1 MIEIRR
7 QRTQNPEA
15 KPKTEGLGFGRFLT
29 DHVFIADH
37 TAETG
42 WTNARI
48 VPKATENVDVASGCV
63 QYGLSIFEGLKAHR
77 TTSGELRLF
86 RPDAHARRFVDGSKR
101 LCMPAVDPELFL
113 AAVKAL
119 VQEDADWYPEIAG
132 GALYVRPTLLAT
144 ESFLGVRP
152 SQKHMFNVM
161 LSPVAH
167 YYAKG
172 ENPLRLWAEKELVRA
187 APGGTGAVKTGGN
200 YASSLLAAQRAQARG
215 FDQVLWLDSHE
226 RRWLE
231 EVGTMNLWVRIGD
244 TAITPPLDGTI
255 LGGIT
260 RNSLLQVLRE
270 WGFKAEERRISL
282 DEIAEADKRGDLL
295 EIFGSGTAAVV
306 SPVGEL
312 TWDGGTVKP
321 KGGDLAKRL
330 RKELEDLFAGRADDK
345 RGWMMPVKG

>member
-1 MIEIRR
+1 MLEIRR
-7 QRTQNPEA
+7 QRTKTPEA
-15 KPKTEGLGFGRFLT
+15 KPKTDGLGFGRFLT

-37 TAETG
+37 DGTSG
-42 WTNARI
+42 WKNPRI
-48 VPKATENVDVASGCV
+48 VPKATEAVDVAAGVV

-77 TTSGELRLF
+77 THDGKLRLF
-86 RPDAHARRFVDGSKR
+86 RPDAHARRFVDGAKR
-101 LCMPAVDPELFL
+101 LCMPPVDPELFL
-113 AAVKAL
+113 DAVKAI
-119 VQEDADWYPEIAG
+119 VREDADWYPDVAG

-144 ESFLGVRP
+144 ETFLGVRP
-152 SQKHMFNVM
+152 STKHMFNVM

-187 APGGTGAVKTGGN
+187 APGGTGSVKTGGN

-260 RNSLLQVLRE
+260 RDSLLTILRD
-270 WGFKAEERRISL
+270 WGVRAEERRVSL
-282 DEIAEADKRGDLL
+282 DELAEADKKGELL
-295 EIFGSGTAAVV
+295 EIFGSGTAAVI

-312 TWDGGTVKP
+312 TWDGGSVKP
-321 KGGDLAKRL
+321 KGGDLARRL
-330 RKELEDLFAGRADDK
+330 RKELEDLFAGRSDDK
-345 RGWMMPVKG
+345 RGWMVAVP